1 MAAID
6 ESERECRELLTDAL
20 INNQVHNTYTMDEFK
35 ELFPRKYRDH
45 RDVKLLYEAY
55 QTKRK
60 QIRDRVLMNIRQHCR
75 HPQQQDGEVTDSKCE
90 DDIAEL
96 EEREQILQEEINSM
110 QQDIDEVQENIGSCA
125 DTLEKR
131 KLFSGLQKA
140 DFDISKFKQVNR
152 RSTDR

>member
-1 MAAID
+1 MIGGGGG
-6 ESERECRELLTDAL
+6 EYELR
-20 INNQVHNTYTMDEFK
+20 M
-35 ELFPRKYRDH
+35 
-45 RDVKLLYEAY
+45 
-55 QTKRK
+55 
-60 QIRDRVLMNIRQHCR
+60 
-75 HPQQQDGEVTDSKCE
+75 DGEVTDSKCE

>member
-75 HPQQQDGEVTDSKCE
+75 HPQQQVKSAYYFHQCTYKAATKFLFRTRSPQS
-90 DDIAEL
+90 L
-96 EEREQILQEEINSM
+96 ER
-110 QQDIDEVQENIGSCA
+110 
-125 DTLEKR
+125 
-131 KLFSGLQKA
+131 GLKA
-140 DFDISKFKQVNR
+140 
-152 RSTDR
+152 